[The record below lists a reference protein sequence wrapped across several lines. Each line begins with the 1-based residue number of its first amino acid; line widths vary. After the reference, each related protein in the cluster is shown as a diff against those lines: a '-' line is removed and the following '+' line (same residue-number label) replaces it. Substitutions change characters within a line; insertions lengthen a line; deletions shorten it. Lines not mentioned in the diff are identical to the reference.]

1 MAVFE
6 KAQSATPQQ
15 EVCVPGS
22 ELWHVG
28 EMQGIQQKL
37 EERKRLC
44 FFHIL
49 YIENLIFGSKTSAA
63 YMKIEIGYFTKSL
76 SASFTL

>member
-37 EERKRLC
+37 EERRRLS

-49 YIENLIFGSKTSAA
+49 YIENLRTSAA
-63 YMKIEIGYFTKSL
+63 YMKIENYIFKKISIC
-76 SASFTL
+76 

>member
-37 EERKRLC
+37 EEGKRL
-44 FFHIL
+44 
-49 YIENLIFGSKTSAA
+49 
-63 YMKIEIGYFTKSL
+63 
-76 SASFTL
+76 